1 VNPNA
6 PAAIGPPFSWRLKR
20 FLNHLLPMGY
30 PTART
35 FTVTWLPQMILMIW
49 IVGAIVSSCARD
61 RRLGVAEQLAVSPMG
76 LRGLALARA
85 LGTAGPTILGLTA
98 LAAFEVWVLNKIG
111 KEDLKEIALLPNRL
125 GHLNTA
131 YDLVYDPPRNHGA
144 DMQFG
149 PALSLW
155 LTLELPLRAMMVGLS
170 LATVTT
176 WLAIRVRS
184 AARTLLV
191 VGLTF
196 IFCTVLIQLVEN
208 GMHQITFTPTSEILI
223 PPEFP
228 TFDEMLEIREQRL
241 AFAHRELCLDSAL
254 RFGLPLLW
262 LAYWWRWAGRGFGK
276 RWLSD

>member
-1 VNPNA
+1 
-6 PAAIGPPFSWRLKR
+6 
-20 FLNHLLPMGY
+20 
-30 PTART
+30 
-35 FTVTWLPQMILMIW
+35 
-49 IVGAIVSSCARD
+49 
-61 RRLGVAEQLAVSPMG
+61 
-76 LRGLALARA
+76 
-85 LGTAGPTILGLTA
+85 
-98 LAAFEVWVLNKIG
+98 
-111 KEDLKEIALLPNRL
+111 
-125 GHLNTA
+125 
-131 YDLVYDPPRNHGA
+131 
-144 DMQFG
+144 
-149 PALSLW
+149 
-155 LTLELPLRAMMVGLS
+155 MVGLS

-196 IFCTVLIQLVEN
+196 IFCTVLIQLVDN